1 MVNESELPSQAITVL
16 PGYPWL
22 LCWEFG
28 RVFQPYHYQNLGLGN
43 SLLWRAVWCLIELS
57 AASWLPFTRCQQ
69 HPLLPVETTKSV
81 PAAAAAKSLQSCP
94 TLCDPRDGSPPGF
107 PVPGILQARTLEWVA
122 IYITKCP
129 LGNTVTPRW
138 ELLFYG
144 DPCRTKEFQFRDCSC
159 GPRRRNSSLDADG
172 NHGDDKK
179 CLGSKIYFEVRASGI
194 FWRIRCGM
202 REIEE
207 PKMTWNFWSGHLR
220 QWQFCH
226 QNKKSLE

>member
-1 MVNESELPSQAITVL
+1 MSANFPKQVTWPS
-16 PGYPWL
+16 PWPKFEEWKSSSPCHEKVARKLYIIL
-22 LCWEFG
+22 L
-28 RVFQPYHYQNLGLGN
+28 
-43 SLLWRAVWCLIELS
+43 
-57 AASWLPFTRCQQ
+57 QQ
-69 HPLLPVETTKSV
+69 
-81 PAAAAAKSLQSCP
+81 
-94 TLCDPRDGSPPGF
+94 GSPPGF

-144 DPCRTKEFQFRDCSC
+144 DPSRTKEFQFRDCSC

-226 QNKKSLE
+226 QN